1 MKNPPKR
8 VLVAGGNGVTGKL
21 IVRYLTGFKL
31 PVQVDIAARTAL
43 RAQNLPEQVRKIDID
58 FKNKKATSALF
69 RQYDIIILAIGPF
82 DIFKASL
89 HEICVSEQKIC
100 IDINDS

>member
-43 RAQNLPEQVRKIDID
+43 RAQNLPEQVRKIDRRKI
-58 FKNKKATSALF
+58 LF
-69 RQYDIIILAIGPF
+69 PYILMFF
-82 DIFKASL
+82 DSRFFIFTYNGK
-89 HEICVSEQKIC
+89 
-100 IDINDS
+100 

>member
-58 FKNKKATSALF
+58 FQNKKATSALF
-69 RQYDIIILAIGPF
+69 GNMILSSWPLAPSTFSKLRCMKYVCRNKRYVLI
-82 DIFKASL
+82 
-89 HEICVSEQKIC
+89 
-100 IDINDS
+100 

>member
-31 PVQVDIAARTAL
+31 PVQVDHCRTHRLAS
-43 RAQNLPEQVRKIDID
+43 AK
-58 FKNKKATSALF
+58 FTGTSKKDRHRF
-69 RQYDIIILAIGPF
+69 P
-82 DIFKASL
+82 K
-89 HEICVSEQKIC
+89 
-100 IDINDS
+100 